1 MRCQDAKLALAAQH
15 DGDLAQSDVLELQEH
30 LKHCPACRAYEQH
43 QGYLDS
49 LVHTS
54 PSYARSGIS
63 TERIMMAIQ
72 QQKRI
77 TQQLEDI
84 RLQQRSREARLRI
97 IGPLLVVVVISIL
110 GGMPLLLLA
119 AAIFQPD
126 LMVKTLTWL
135 SDAVGMLIIL
145 AQYVQAGLLLVTRNN
160 LLLSGLA
167 FVLVVMMAMWL
178 RLMRHPQ
185 EV

>member
-1 MRCQDAKLALAAQH
+1 MRCQDVKLALAAQH

-30 LKHCPACRAYEQH
+30 LKHCPVCRTYEQH

-49 LVHTS
+49 LVRTS
-54 PSYARSGIS
+54 PSYAHSGIS

-72 QQKRI
+72 QRKRI

-97 IGPLLVVVVISIL
+97 IGPLLAVVVVAIL
-110 GGMPLLLLA
+110 GSMPLLLLV

-126 LMVKTLTWL
+126 LMVNTLTWL
-135 SDAVGMLIIL
+135 SDAVGMLIML
-145 AQYVQAGLLLVTRNN
+145 AQYIQAGLLLVTRNN

-167 FVLVVMMAMWL
+167 FVLVIMMAMWL

-185 EV
+185 EI

>member
-30 LKHCPACRAYEQH
+30 LKLCPACRAYEQH

-63 TERIMMAIQ
+63 TARIMMAIQ

-97 IGPLLVVVVISIL
+97 IGPLLVVVVVSVL

-135 SDAVGMLIIL
+135 SDAVGMLIML
-145 AQYVQAGLLLVTRNN
+145 AQYVQVGLLLVTRNN

>member
-1 MRCQDAKLALAAQH
+1 MHCQDAKLALAAQH
-15 DGDLAQSDVLELQEH
+15 DGDLAPSDVLELQEH
-30 LKHCPACRAYEQH
+30 LKHCPACRAYEQR

-49 LVHTS
+49 LVRT
-54 PSYARSGIS
+54 PPPYARSRIS
-63 TERIMMAIQ
+63 TERIMLAIQ

-84 RLQQRSREARLRI
+84 RSQQRSREARLRVV
-97 IGPLLVVVVISIL
+97 GPLLAAVVVLTLSGL
-110 GGMPLLLLA
+110 PLLLLA

-126 LMVKTLTWL
+126 LMVNTLTWL
-135 SDAVGMLIIL
+135 SDAVGVLIVL
-145 AQYVQAGLLLVTRNN
+145 AQYIQAGLLLVTRNN

-167 FVLVVMMAMWL
+167 FVLVVMMATWL